1 MNRNESRTLLSRRT
15 LYGIPL
21 RVSTDAPNDCIAV
34 SPKVMREIEERGSTL
49 QSRSTAI
56 DDRRRSNDLVS
67 TTEHAT
73 IRTEE
78 RYVADDLSRM

>member
-1 MNRNESRTLLSRRT
+1 MTRDESKTLLNRRT

-21 RVSTDAPNDCIAV
+21 RVSADAPTDCIAV
-34 SPKVMREIEERGSTL
+34 SPEIMKEIEERGTTL

-67 TTEHAT
+67 TTENARH
-73 IRTEE
+73 
-78 RYVADDLSRM
+78 SH